1 MQSHRIEEFVE
12 IKQKPTQVSI
22 TGSSKVAVRQ
32 HRSDLRR
39 TEYRA
44 IRKVSKVEQ
53 HRSPLYVQTNINI
66 HENISNLTTE
76 IPTLHTPII
85 TAVW

>member
-12 IKQKPTQVSI
+12 IKRKPTQVSI

-32 HRSDLRR
+32 HRNDLRR

-53 HRSPLYVQTNINI
+53 HRSPLYVQTNV